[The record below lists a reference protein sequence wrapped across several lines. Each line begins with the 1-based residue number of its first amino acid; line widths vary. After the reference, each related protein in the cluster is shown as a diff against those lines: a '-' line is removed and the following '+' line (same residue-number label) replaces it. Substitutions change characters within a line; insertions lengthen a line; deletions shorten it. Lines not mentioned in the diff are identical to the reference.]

1 MKSGQ
6 GRTAEAMELHRDAVT
21 AYEKLCAETDA
32 EPAEVG
38 PAWVMSR
45 PGGTALG
52 PEAWAW

>member
-6 GRTAEAMELHRDAVT
+6 GRTAEAMELHRDAIT
-21 AYEKLCAETDA
+21 AYGRLCAEIDA

-38 PAWVMSR
+38 PAWSCPV
-45 PGGTALG
+45 PGARSPG

>member
-38 PAWVMSR
+38 PAWAMSR
-45 PGGTALG
+45 PGGTAPG